1 MTEPEAPKSKTR
13 TALTWGLTGLV
24 GLGMIASAGGKL
36 AMAPPLVANFEKMHL
51 TPYLRPIGV
60 LELVIAVLF
69 LVPKTSSLGT
79 LLVTGYFGGAVVAHL
94 AGGAPGEMVPPLL
107 LGALAWG
114 SAALRNPGT
123 FESFRR

>member
-1 MTEPEAPKSKTR
+1 MSEPGTPKSKTR

-36 AMAPPLVANFEKMHL
+36 AMAPPLVENFEKMHL
-51 TPYLRPIGV
+51 APYLRPIGV
-60 LELVIAVLF
+60 LELVVAVLF

-94 AGGAPGEMVPPLL
+94 AGASPGEIVPPLV
-107 LGALAWG
+107 LGAMAWG
-114 SAALRNPGT
+114 SGALRNPGM

>member
-1 MTEPEAPKSKTR
+1 MTEPGPTKSKTR
-13 TALTWGLTGLV
+13 VALTWGLTGLV

-36 AMAPPLVANFEKMHL
+36 ALAPPLVENFEKMHL
-51 TPYLRPIGV
+51 SGYLRPIGV

-94 AGGAPGEMVPPLL
+94 AGAAPAEIVPPLVI
-107 LGALAWG
+107 GAMAWASG
-114 SAALRNPGT
+114 ALRNPGT

>member
-1 MTEPEAPKSKTR
+1 MSETGTPKSKTR

-24 GLGMIASAGGKL
+24 GVGMIGSAAGKL
-36 AMAPPLVANFEKMHL
+36 SGAQPLVENFEKMHL
-51 TPYLRPIGV
+51 SAYLQPIGI
-60 LELVIAVLF
+60 LELVVAVLF

-94 AGGAPGEMVPPLL
+94 AGASPGEIVAPLVI
-107 LGALAWG
+107 GAMAWASG
-114 SAALRNPGT
+114 ALRNPGT